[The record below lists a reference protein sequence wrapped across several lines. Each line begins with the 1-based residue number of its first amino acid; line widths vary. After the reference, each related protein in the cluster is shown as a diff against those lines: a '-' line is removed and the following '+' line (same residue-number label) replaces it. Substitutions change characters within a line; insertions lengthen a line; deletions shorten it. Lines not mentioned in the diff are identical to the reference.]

1 MDRKITILS
10 VRVEENIHVSI
21 TMSEKTIMMAENAW
35 EIPEDS
41 FFKQTKKDGPS
52 DSVVYR

>member
-1 MDRKITILS
+1 
-10 VRVEENIHVSI
+10 
-21 TMSEKTIMMAENAW
+21 MMAENAW